1 MRSDFWESLLFAAAL
16 TLVIKGK
23 KSLKLNT
30 NDKNL
35 KIFKSNF
42 INW

>member
-1 MRSDFWESLLFAAAL
+1 MLSNFGGRLLFIVVL

-23 KSLKLNT
+23 KSLKLNI

-35 KIFKSNF
+35 KIFKSHF
-42 INW
+42 IN

>member
-1 MRSDFWESLLFAAAL
+1 MLSNFWERLLFIVAL

-23 KSLKLNT
+23 KNLNI